1 MDSPAVLKTDR
12 AARNAQRLTVAE
24 PSGRSSVRLSIFWRL
39 ALSSLAIIIVVAGVN
54 FYALSQLRQL
64 TALSTE
70 LVSYHYP
77 SIDTAKRLIANL
89 YAQLGS
95 EKKYLAVRDLAFV
108 RDFAEEVDQFRQI
121 LATLQEQ
128 ESAPDGQKLLKEVDR
143 LHQEYLDLFRGEAD
157 RQARPDAGYEG
168 RRDSLI
174 ARMTDAFDAY
184 VNLHEARANALVI
197 DSRARSAR
205 AEIITQQLVIAVV
218 LLGLGL
224 AGLATYSILYP
235 LRRVQEHIRQIGQ
248 GTFGRSVNV
257 EAPSDLRELVDTV
270 NWMGKKL
277 QELDDP

>member
-1 MDSPAVLKTDR
+1 MDSPAVVKTDR

-77 SIDTAKRLIANL
+77 SIDTAKRLLANL

-157 RQARPDAGYEG
+157 RQTRPDAGYEG
-168 RRDSLI
+168 RRDALI

-197 DSRARSAR
+197 DSRAR
-205 AEIITQQLVIAVV
+205 
-218 LLGLGL
+218 
-224 AGLATYSILYP
+224 
-235 LRRVQEHIRQIGQ
+235 
-248 GTFGRSVNV
+248 
-257 EAPSDLRELVDTV
+257 
-270 NWMGKKL
+270 
-277 QELDDP
+277 